1 MLLCQKSWQS
11 TPLGKC
17 SSLSSFPVCNGK
29 AKKSTIA
36 HTGKLNILMLTTH
49 VSKSGICTELFYCRG
64 NVQHLL
70 PAPVKMEHFPCLES
84 QNGLGS
90 KGPQWS
96 SSFNPLL
103 YAGSTTSRP
112 GCPEPHPAWPWMP
125 PGMGHP
131 QPPWATCS
139 CVFRKTVAWYGV
151 KSITGKNN
159 SRKMRCP
166 LASGRAATYRE
177 HEQPG
182 RLSNHILCI
191 VGSVYCCKTNWR
203 STVQCFP
210 SEIAQIGWALLSLML
225 PEEAAAILLAARHTT
240 ASVWSFCFL
249 PLQNASKRSLGQTD
263 IYELYQ
269 FATATNVWL

>member
-112 GCPEPHPAWPWMP
+112 GCPEPHPAFVAFW
-125 PGMGHP
+125 
-131 QPPWATCS
+131 S
-139 CVFRKTVAWYGV
+139 CTSAVIWISRNYTLFCPEMEFRHNKHLLLMFLLKEIKYLQTFWTTYPISNLTFIASSSL
-151 KSITGKNN
+151 KST
-159 SRKMRCP
+159 
-166 LASGRAATYRE
+166 L
-177 HEQPG
+177 H
-182 RLSNHILCI
+182 
-191 VGSVYCCKTNWR
+191 
-203 STVQCFP
+203 
-210 SEIAQIGWALLSLML
+210 L
-225 PEEAAAILLAARHTT
+225 PVH
-240 ASVWSFCFL
+240 VHFHF
-249 PLQNASKRSLGQTD
+249 
-263 IYELYQ
+263 
-269 FATATNVWL
+269 